1 MQTRN
6 DAARRGAER
15 SGDDRGDIARS
26 VGMVLGVA
34 AVLSV
39 VIDELRKLMSGS
51 NRDGEQVTR

>member
-15 SGDDRGDIARS
+15 PGDDRGDTARS